1 MERDDYWLLHKGF
14 YNKKLDEKRTL
25 RWAVA
30 PIVQVFATKKVSP
43 YKIMPLPG
51 DDELQ
56 KMIQRSDRDNRE
68 LSKEAALQIVEKI
81 KGKQR
86 VPLTD
91 RLKALEALKNVDTTT
106 DRG

>member
-1 MERDDYWLLHKGF
+1 MEQEDYWLLHKGF
-14 YNKKLDEKRTL
+14 YNKKIDEKRTL

-30 PIVQVFATKKVSP
+30 PIIQVFATKKINP

-56 KMIQRSDRDNRE
+56 RMIAKSDKDNRE

-81 KGKQR
+81 KSKQR
-86 VPLTD
+86 VPITD
-91 RLKALEALKNVDTTT
+91 RLKALEALKNDSGT
-106 DRG
+106 DRS